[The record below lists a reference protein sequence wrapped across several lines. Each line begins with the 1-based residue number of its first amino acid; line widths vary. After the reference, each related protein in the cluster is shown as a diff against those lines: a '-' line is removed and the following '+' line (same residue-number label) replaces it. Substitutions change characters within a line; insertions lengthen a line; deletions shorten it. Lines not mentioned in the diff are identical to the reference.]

1 MTFESTD
8 LLGHLIAV
16 VSSIGWFPAF
26 GATADVST
34 SAILSQFLHLSPE
47 WVAVSQ
53 QPLGIFLTYP
63 LGGSFDTVVTFL
75 SGHSGIVD
83 EIASAAE
90 MPAWF
95 GTSMQTLGLILLIVG
110 AMAWAV
116 SPSVRT
122 RERGFYLVSSGFVL
136 AIVGYGFETFQE
148 LIQYV
153 FTG

>member
-16 VSSIGWFPAF
+16 VSSIGWFPTV

-34 SAILSQFLHLSPE
+34 SAILSQLLHLSPE

-53 QPLGIFLTYP
+53 QPLGILLTYP

-153 FTG
+153 FTA

>member
-8 LLGHLIAV
+8 LLGHLIAL

-26 GATADVST
+26 GATADVSA
-34 SAILSQFLHLSPE
+34 SAILSHLSHLTLGLGD
-47 WVAVSQ
+47 VSQ
-53 QPLGIFLTYP
+53 QSLGILLTYP
-63 LGGSFDTVVTFL
+63 HGGSFDTVVSFL

-90 MPAWF
+90 MPVWF
-95 GTSMQTLGLILLIVG
+95 GKSMQTLGLILLIVG

>member
-16 VSSIGWFPAF
+16 VSSIGRFPAF

-34 SAILSQFLHLSPE
+34 SAILSQLLHLSPE

-53 QPLGIFLTYP
+53 QPLGMLLTYP
-63 LGGSFDTVVTFL
+63 LGGSLDTVVTFL

-90 MPAWF
+90 MPAWL

-153 FTG
+153 FAG